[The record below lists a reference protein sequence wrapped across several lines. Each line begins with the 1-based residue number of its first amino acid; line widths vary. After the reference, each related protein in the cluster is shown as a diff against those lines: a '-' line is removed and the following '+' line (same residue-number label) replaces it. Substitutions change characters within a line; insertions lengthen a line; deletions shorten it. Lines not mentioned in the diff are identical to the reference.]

1 MILKKICKME
11 SKATKFM
18 TSISLTNLKISNL
31 LILFLIAIN
40 FLVSINI
47 ECLANEVIKPSIKT
61 EAIILSNK
69 FTVTDGDTI
78 RDGKLRIRLYGL
90 DAPELAQECKDAEGK
105 NWKCGEVAKK
115 KLQNLVKGKKV
126 RCDIKSTDLYKR
138 KVAICYAGEKDIN
151 RYMVEE
157 GYAVAYLKYSHKYE
171 LDEEYAMNNN
181 KGIWVGDF
189 KEPEDYR
196 KSKQKKSQ
204 ESKQSRIS
212 AKKKPVNTSKSKS
225 QKINR
230 NAKSIF
236 GVLDDNKKHN
246 KKSIGKNKK
255 YQKNSNTKNNK
266 KSNLKKAN
274 NKNIKK

>member
-1 MILKKICKME
+1 ME

-31 LILFLIAIN
+31 LTLFLIAIN
-40 FLVSINI
+40 FFISINT
-47 ECLANEVIKPSIKT
+47 ECLANEVIKPPIKT
-61 EAIILSNK
+61 KSIILNNK

-90 DAPELAQECKDAEGK
+90 DAPELAQECKDVEGK

-196 KSKQKKSQ
+196 KLKQKKSQ

-225 QKINR
+225 QKISR
-230 NAKSIF
+230 NTKSI
-236 GVLDDNKKHN
+236 LECL
-246 KKSIGKNKK
+246 IIIKNTI
-255 YQKNSNTKNNK
+255 KNQLVKIKNIRKIPTLKIIRKVTLKRLIIKILKNN
-266 KSNLKKAN
+266 NG
-274 NKNIKK
+274 